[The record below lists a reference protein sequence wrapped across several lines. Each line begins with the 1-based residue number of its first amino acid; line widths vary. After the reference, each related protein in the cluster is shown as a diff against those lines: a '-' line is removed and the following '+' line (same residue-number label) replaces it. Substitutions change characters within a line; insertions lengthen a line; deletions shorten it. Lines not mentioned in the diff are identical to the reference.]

1 MRSPLFTAVGVAAG
15 SMVLMG
21 GATAVVSITAITIF
35 KGISSRQRVRSFGF
49 FKMRTLENLN
59 PKSFVRHCWYI

>member
-21 GATAVVSITAITIF
+21 GATAVVSITAINIF
-35 KGISSRQRVRSFGF
+35 KGVSSRQRVRLFLFSV
-49 FKMRTLENLN
+49 FK
-59 PKSFVRHCWYI
+59 